1 MVSELDLRG
10 VWIPLITPFDATGAV
25 DIPTIEKLCAE
36 YIAAGVTGI
45 VALGT
50 TGESS
55 ALDHDE
61 KKAVIDACARACR
74 AARVPLIVGT
84 GTNSTRTTI
93 TATEALRDVDSAVAA
108 LVVVPYYVRPSEA
121 GIVAHLEAV
130 ADVSPVPIV
139 FYNIPARTGRG
150 LGADSIL
157 ALAAHPKIA
166 GVKQAV
172 PTLDVDTLRVL
183 AEAPAGFSVLGG
195 EDTMLFPLMCMGAV
209 GTICASAHVV
219 TERFVAMI
227 ECGLVGKIDDGRAHA
242 EALLPLVRAGFAEPN
257 PAVWKGALAAQGR
270 IATPDLRAPM
280 TNASPAAT
288 TALLAAIDRASR

>member
-25 DIPTIEKLCAE
+25 DIPTIETLCAE
-36 YIAAGVTGI
+36 YIAAGATGI

-61 KKAVIDACARACR
+61 KKAVIDACARAAVVPPR
-74 AARVPLIVGT
+74 ASPLIVGT
-84 GTNSTRTTI
+84 GTNSTRTTT
-93 TATEALRDVDSAVAA
+93 TATEALRGHRRRGRGVGGRAVLCPA
-108 LVVVPYYVRPSEA
+108 VGSGNRRPPRGRGRREPGA
-121 GIVAHLEAV
+121 GRLLQHPGR
-130 ADVSPVPIV
+130 D
-139 FYNIPARTGRG
+139 RRG

-172 PTLDVDTLRVL
+172 AALDVDTLGCSPKPRRGSRCSAVKTRCC
-183 AEAPAGFSVLGG
+183 SR
-195 EDTMLFPLMCMGAV
+195 LMCMGGG
-209 GTICASAHVV
+209 GTISASAHVV

-242 EALLPLVRAGFAEPN
+242 ESLLLPLVRARLRGTEP
-257 PAVWKGALAAQGR
+257 PRCARACSAGSGPDPDPRSPCADDQPR
-270 IATPDLRAPM
+270 PRAT
-280 TNASPAAT
+280 
-288 TALLAAIDRASR
+288 